1 MDDDIDEEDQQPRNN
16 MDNQNVDG
24 NPADGLDN
32 RARERVANGEVP
44 LDILERQ
51 RGAIPFA
58 GY

>member
-1 MDDDIDEEDQQPRNN
+1 

-24 NPADGLDN
+24 NAADGLDN